1 MILTTTSQKLQA
13 FIEGAHTTSAPTFT
27 TTYADITT
35 TTFTPDG
42 TFGTLNGATPV
53 DMIIAPA
60 ASTQRVIKALQI
72 NNIDTVSHTVTVRKL
87 DTATPYILASILVLP
102 NSFLRF
108 SQESGWQNGPVTGP
122 GTVFSVAFTGD
133 GTVFNA
139 TVPGSPI
146 TTTGTFAPSLHTQS
160 ANMLFAGPTTGAAAA
175 PTFRSIVAADLPGSF
190 AGFANPSA
198 SAGLTAVNGSAATAM
213 RSDGAPAL
221 DQSISPTWSGNHA
234 FSNPILGAVGSASAP
249 EYTFT
254 GHTGYGFFYDS
265 TNSAIGVSINGASTG
280 FIASGFAFSVPGGGA
295 SASSISGEGSVTS
308 TLARYNS
315 SIGGIFRTQVARGTI
330 ALPLVS
336 NNGDTAGSVSF
347 RAYGGTAFRSVSQID
362 SKVLQASPSDTQMG
376 GVLIFSVT
384 TPGTVTL
391 AEVGR
396 FDTAN
401 GFSMF
406 GTNPVIDANRL
417 LLLRNFTVA
426 TLPAAPAVGA
436 TAFVTDAVATI
447 ITGLGLAPVGGGT
460 NKVPCY
466 YDGAWKIG

>member
-13 FIEGAHTTSAPTFT
+13 FIEGGSTTSAPTFT

-60 ASTQRVIKALQI
+60 ASTQRLIKALQI

-122 GTVFSVAFTGD
+122 GTVSSVSFTGD

-146 TTTGTFAPSLHTQS
+146 TTAGTFVPSLHTQS
-160 ANMLFAGPTTGAAAA
+160 ANALFAGPTTGAAAA
-175 PTFRSIVAADLPGSF
+175 PTFRSLVAADIPSLSSVYLPLSG
-190 AGFANPSA
+190 GTMTGPIVLPSA
-198 SAGLTAVNGSAATAM
+198 SAGSPALAFTHGGFFDDTTNSGVGLAAGGSQIGFFNGSTFNITIPTTGYSLAILSEAATLNQIT
-213 RSDGAPAL
+213 RYGTGAA
-221 DQSISPTWSGNHA
+221 QS
-234 FSNPILGAVGSASAP
+234 AVYRIQG
-249 EYTFT
+249 
-254 GHTGYGFFYDS
+254 
-265 TNSAIGVSINGASTG
+265 
-280 FIASGFAFSVPGGGA
+280 
-295 SASSISGEGSVTS
+295 
-308 TLARYNS
+308 
-315 SIGGIFRTQVARGTI
+315 ARGTI
-330 ALPLVS
+330 ASPTVI
-336 NNGDTAGSVSF
+336 NNGDRIGAVNV
-347 RAYGGTAFRSVSQID
+347 RAWGGTAFQNTAEID
-362 SKVLQASPSDTQMG
+362 FAVLQTSPSDSQMG
-376 GVLIFSVT
+376 GRISFSAST
-384 TPGTVTL
+384 AGTVTL

-396 FDTAN
+396 FDPAN

-406 GTNPVIDANRL
+406 GANPVIDANRL

-460 NKVPCY
+460 NKVPVY